1 MSVEMRKQP
10 AQKRSQKRID
20 RILLIAE
27 RLICEKGLSDLS
39 VREVARRA
47 DANIATFYQYFPNRS
62 ALVRQIVEKYQALLH
77 TMLKQGVAD
86 AEGMATKA
94 ALSLMQNRTL
104 DFYERYPV
112 VAEIW
117 PGTHSDHSLRALNG
131 RDNQVNIK
139 MLAGFVV
146 RLNEHI
152 TPDHAMVIATLI
164 LTTTAPVTRVSKS
177 LPDPIGPALRD
188 AQVRQ
193 LSLLIDS
200 IEPLP

>member
-39 VREVARRA
+39 VREVARQA

-62 ALVRQIVEKYQALLH
+62 ALVRQIVEKYQELLH
-77 TMLKQGVAD
+77 NMLKQGVAD
-86 AEGMATKA
+86 AEGLGTEA
-94 ALSLMQNRTL
+94 ALALMQARTL
-104 DFYERYPV
+104 EFYDRYPV

-131 RDNQVNIK
+131 RDNQINIK
-139 MLAGFVV
+139 MLAGFVI
-146 RLNEHI
+146 RLNRHIGPEHAI
-152 TPDHAMVIATLI
+152 VIATLI
-164 LTTTAPVTRVSKS
+164 LTTTAPVTRVSRS
-177 LPDPIGPALRD
+177 LPDLLGPALRD

-200 IEPLP
+200 IKPLP